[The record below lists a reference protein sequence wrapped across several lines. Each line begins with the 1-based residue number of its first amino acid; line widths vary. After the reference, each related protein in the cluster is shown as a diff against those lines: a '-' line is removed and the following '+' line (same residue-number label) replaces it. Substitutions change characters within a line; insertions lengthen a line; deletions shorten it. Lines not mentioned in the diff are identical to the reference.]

1 MIHKFQVSNFQSIRE
16 EISLDFRIPGT
27 TPELDCFRRNPY
39 RPEIRLPSVIA
50 MFGPNGSGKTTL
62 LRSLVTTMR
71 FAANSYYDYSG
82 SNSGSNMV
90 KSFVPFLEQEMITRP
105 TRIGL
110 EIDTKW
116 FGPNL
121 SGPNISD
128 TGSIYRYVLEI
139 DRDDPG
145 SINPGVKYESI
156 YSFPKGRSRR
166 LLERERG
173 KPIYLARELKVSPSD
188 NRLSA
193 VTPEASAIS
202 AFDRMGVEPFPKL
215 AQDLRNIS
223 TNVAGADPWRP
234 DTDTVIR
241 AYRENPELANKV
253 SEKLQ
258 RFDLGIENLKIS
270 QISDAPDAQWTMIFE
285 HQGLDV
291 PVVLG
296 AESAG
301 TRNMARMF
309 PLINYVLEAGGLAI
323 MDSLDSDFH
332 TELVLEILNWFRRK
346 ETNPNNAQLICSL
359 HNPAILDDLEKEEV
373 YIVEK
378 DRGGVT
384 RAYGL
389 RNVQGLRRGGSL
401 QRQYRSGSLG
411 GLPTFG

>member
-39 RPEIRLPSVIA
+39 HPEIRLPSVIA

-62 LRSLVTTMR
+62 LRSLIITMS
-71 FAANSYYDYSG
+71 FAANSYYDSG
-82 SNSGSNMV
+82 SNTL
-90 KSFVPFLEQEMITRP
+90 KSFIPFLEQEMITRP
-105 TRIGL
+105 TKIGL
-110 EIDTKW
+110 EFDTKW

-121 SGPNISD
+121 FDPNISD
-128 TGSIYRYVLEI
+128 TGSLYRYVLEI
-139 DRDDPG
+139 DRDDLD
-145 SINPGVKYESI
+145 IANPGVKYESI

-166 LLERERG
+166 LLERELG
-173 KPIYLARELKVSPSD
+173 KPIYLAKGLKVSPSD

-223 TNVAGADPWRP
+223 TNIAGADPWRP
-234 DTDTVIR
+234 DTDAVIR
-241 AYRENPELANKV
+241 AYRENPELVNKV

-258 RFDLGIENLKIS
+258 RFDLGIKNLKIS
-270 QISDAPDAQWTMIFE
+270 QIPDAHSDAQWMMIFE

-291 PVVLG
+291 PVILA

-309 PLINYVLEAGGLAI
+309 PLINYVLETGGLAI

>member
-27 TPELDCFRRNPY
+27 TPELGCFRRNPY
-39 RPEIRLPSVIA
+39 QPEIRLPSVIA
-50 MFGPNGSGKTTL
+50 LFGPNGSGKTTL
-62 LRSLVTTMR
+62 LRSLFTTMF
-71 FAANSYYDYSG
+71 FAANSYYDS
-82 SNSGSNMV
+82 SSSMVNS
-90 KSFVPFLEQEMITRP
+90 FIPFLEQEMITRP
-105 TRIGL
+105 TKIDL
-110 EIDTKW
+110 EIDAKW
-116 FGPNL
+116 FR
-121 SGPNISD
+121 PNISD
-128 TGSIYRYVLEI
+128 ADSLYRYVLEI
-139 DRDDPG
+139 DRDP
-145 SINPGVKYESI
+145 SSTANPGVKYESI

-166 LLERERG
+166 LLEREPG
-173 KPIYLARELKVSPSD
+173 KPIYVARELKVSPSD

-223 TNVAGADPWRP
+223 TNIVGADLWRP
-234 DTDTVIR
+234 DTDAVIR
-241 AYRENPELANKV
+241 AYRENPELVNKV

-258 RFDLGIENLKIS
+258 RFDLGIKNLKIS
-270 QISDAPDAQWTMIFE
+270 QISDTQWTMIFE

-291 PVVLG
+291 PVVLE

-301 TRNMARMF
+301 ARHLAHTF
-309 PLINYVLEAGGLAI
+309 PQINYVLETGGLAI

-332 TELVLEILNWFRRK
+332 TELVLEILNWFRRE

-389 RNVQGLRRGGSL
+389 RNIQGLRRGGSL
-401 QRQYRSGSLG
+401 QKQYRGGSLG

>member
-50 MFGPNGSGKTTL
+50 LFGPNGSGKTTL
-62 LRSLVTTMR
+62 LRSLVTTMS
-71 FAANSYYDYSG
+71 FAANSYYD
-82 SNSGSNMV
+82 SGSNMV

-116 FGPNL
+116 FR
-121 SGPNISD
+121 PNISD
-128 TGSIYRYVLEI
+128 TGSICRYVLEI
-139 DRDDPG
+139 DRG
-145 SINPGVKYESI
+145 GLNIANPGVKYESI

-166 LLERERG
+166 LLEREID

-202 AFDRMGVEPFPKL
+202 AFDRMGVEPFFPKL
-215 AQDLRNIS
+215 AQDLRNVS

-234 DTDTVIR
+234 DTDAVIR

-258 RFDLGIENLKIS
+258 RFDLGIKNLKIS
-270 QISDAPDAQWTMIFE
+270 QISDAQWTMIFE

-291 PVVLG
+291 PVVLE

-301 TRNMARMF
+301 ARNMARMF
-309 PLINYVLEAGGLAI
+309 PLINHVLETGGLAI

-332 TELVLEILNWFRRK
+332 TQLVLEILSWFRRK

-378 DRGGVT
+378 DHGGVT
-384 RAYGL
+384 RVYGL
-389 RNVQGLRRGGSL
+389 RDVQGLRRGGSL

>member
-16 EISLDFRIPGT
+16 EISLDLRIPGT

-39 RPEIRLPSVIA
+39 QPETRLPSVIA

-62 LRSLVTTMR
+62 LRSLVATMS
-71 FAANSYYDYSG
+71 FAANSYYDSG
-82 SNSGSNMV
+82 SNTL
-90 KSFVPFLEQEMITRP
+90 KSFIPFLEQEMITRP
-105 TRIGL
+105 TRIEL
-110 EIDTKW
+110 EVDTKW

-121 SGPNISD
+121 SDPNISD
-128 TGSIYRYVLEI
+128 TGSLYRYVLEI
-139 DRDDPG
+139 DRDNPD
-145 SINPGVKYESI
+145 IANPGVKYESI
-156 YSFPKGRSRR
+156 HSFPKGRSRR

-173 KPIYLARELKVSPSD
+173 KPIYLAKELGVHPSD
-188 NRLSA
+188 SRLAA
-193 VTPEASAIS
+193 VPPEASAIS
-202 AFDRMGVEPFPKL
+202 ALARMGVEPFPNL
-215 AQDLRNIS
+215 AQDLRNMS
-223 TNVAGADPWRP
+223 TNIVGADPRRP
-234 DTDTVIR
+234 DTDAVIR
-241 AYRENPELANKV
+241 AYGENPGLANKV

-309 PLINYVLEAGGLAI
+309 PLINYVLETGGLAI

-346 ETNPNNAQLICSL
+346 ETNPKNAQLICSL

-389 RNVQGLRRGGSL
+389 RNIQGLRRGGSL

>member
-1 MIHKFQVSNFQSIRE
+1 MIHKFQVSNFQSVRE

-62 LRSLVTTMR
+62 LRSLVATMY
-71 FAANSYYDYSG
+71 FAANSYYDSG
-82 SNSGSNMV
+82 SNTL
-90 KSFVPFLEQEMITRP
+90 KSFIPFLEQEMITRP

-110 EIDTKW
+110 EFDTKW
-116 FGPNL
+116 LGPNL
-121 SGPNISD
+121 FDPNISD
-128 TGSIYRYVLEI
+128 TGSLYRYVLEI
-139 DRDDPG
+139 DRDNPG
-145 SINPGVKYESI
+145 STNPGVKYESI

-166 LLERERG
+166 LLEREPG
-173 KPIYLARELKVSPSD
+173 KPIYLARDLKVSPSD

-202 AFDRMGVEPFPKL
+202 AFDRMGVEPFPNL
-215 AQDLRNIS
+215 AQDLRNMS
-223 TNVAGADPWRP
+223 TNIVGADPWRP
-234 DTDTVIR
+234 DTDAAIR
-241 AYRENPELANKV
+241 AYRENPGLANKV

-258 RFDLGIENLKIS
+258 RFDLGIENLKIL
-270 QISDAPDAQWTMIFE
+270 QISDAPDAQWAMIFE

-309 PLINYVLEAGGLAI
+309 PLINYVLETGSLAI

-346 ETNPNNAQLICSL
+346 ETNPKNAQLICSL

-389 RNVQGLRRGGSL
+389 RDVQGLRRGGSL

>member
-62 LRSLVTTMR
+62 LRSLVATMY
-71 FAANSYYDYSG
+71 FAANSYYDSG
-82 SNSGSNMV
+82 SNTL
-90 KSFVPFLEQEMITRP
+90 KSFIPFLEQEMITRP

-110 EIDTKW
+110 EFDTKW

-139 DRDDPG
+139 GRDDPG

-173 KPIYLARELKVSPSD
+173 KPIYLAKELGVHPSD
-188 NRLSA
+188 SRLAA
-193 VTPEASAIS
+193 VPPEASAIS
-202 AFDRMGVEPFPKL
+202 ALARMGVEPFPNL
-215 AQDLRNIS
+215 AQDLLNMS
-223 TNVAGADPWRP
+223 TNIAGADPWRP
-234 DTDTVIR
+234 DTDAVIR
-241 AYRENPELANKV
+241 AYRENPGLANKV

-309 PLINYVLEAGGLAI
+309 PLINYVLERGGLAI

-346 ETNPNNAQLICSL
+346 ETNPKNAQLICSL

-389 RNVQGLRRGGSL
+389 RDVQGLRRGGSL

-411 GLPTFG
+411 GLPIFG

>member
-27 TPELDCFRRNPY
+27 TPELDCFRRNSHQ
-39 RPEIRLPSVIA
+39 PEIRLPSVIA
-50 MFGPNGSGKTTL
+50 LFGPNGSGKTTL
-62 LRSLVTTMR
+62 LRSLVTTMS
-71 FAANSYYDYSG
+71 FAANSYYDSG
-82 SNSGSNMV
+82 SDMV
-90 KSFVPFLEQEMITRP
+90 KLFIPFLEQEMITRP
-105 TRIGL
+105 TRIDL

-116 FGPNL
+116 FGPN
-121 SGPNISD
+121 ISD
-128 TGSIYRYVLEI
+128 SDFNALSNTGSLYRYVLEI
-139 DRDDPG
+139 DRNDL
-145 SINPGVKYESI
+145 SIANPNVKYESI

-166 LLERERG
+166 LLERKLGEQV
-173 KPIYLARELKVSPSD
+173 YLARELKISPSD

-202 AFDRMGVEPFPKL
+202 AFDRMKVEPFPKL
-215 AQDLRNIS
+215 AQDFRNIS
-223 TNVAGADPWRP
+223 TNIVGADPWRP
-234 DTDTVIR
+234 DTDAVIR
-241 AYRENPELANKV
+241 AYREKPELANKV

-258 RFDLGIENLKIS
+258 RFDLGIKNLKILQVS
-270 QISDAPDAQWTMIFE
+270 DAQWMMIFE
-285 HQGLDV
+285 HQGLEV
-291 PVVLG
+291 PVVLE

-301 TRNMARMF
+301 ARNMARMF
-309 PLINYVLEAGGLAI
+309 PLINHVLETGGLAI

-384 RAYGL
+384 QAYGL
-389 RNVQGLRRGGSL
+389 RNIQGLRRGGSL
-401 QRQYRSGSLG
+401 QRQYRGGSLG

>member
-1 MIHKFQVSNFQSIRE
+1 MIHKFQVSNFQSVRE

-39 RPEIRLPSVIA
+39 QPEIRLPSVIA

-62 LRSLVTTMR
+62 LRSLVATMS
-71 FAANSYYDYSG
+71 FAANSYYDSG
-82 SNSGSNMV
+82 SNTV
-90 KSFVPFLEQEMITRP
+90 KSFIPFLEQEMITRP

-110 EIDTKW
+110 EFDTKW
-116 FGPNL
+116 FGPNI
-121 SGPNISD
+121 GD
-128 TGSIYRYVLEI
+128 TGSLYRYVLEVH
-139 DRDDPG
+139 RNG
-145 SINPGVKYESI
+145 LNAANPGVKYESI

-166 LLERERG
+166 LLEREPG
-173 KPIYLARELKVSPSD
+173 KPIYVARELKVSPSD

-193 VTPEASAIS
+193 VPSEASAIS

-234 DTDTVIR
+234 DTDAVIR
-241 AYRENPELANKV
+241 AYRENPELVNKI

-258 RFDLGIENLKIS
+258 RFDLGIEYLDIS
-270 QISDAPDAQWTMIFE
+270 QISDAQWMMIFK

-291 PVVLG
+291 PVVLE

-301 TRNMARMF
+301 TRNLARIF
-309 PLINYVLEAGGLAI
+309 PLINYVLETGGLAI

-378 DRGGVT
+378 DLGGVT

-401 QRQYRSGSLG
+401 QKQYRSGSLG

>member
-27 TPELDCFRRNPY
+27 TPELDCFRRNPHQ
-39 RPEIRLPSVIA
+39 PEIRLPSVIA
-50 MFGPNGSGKTTL
+50 LFGPNGSGKTTL
-62 LRSLVTTMR
+62 LRSLVTTMS
-71 FAANSYYDYSG
+71 FAANSYYDSG
-82 SNSGSNMV
+82 SSMV
-90 KSFVPFLEQEMITRP
+90 KLFIPFLEQEMITRP

-110 EIDTKW
+110 EIDAKW
-116 FGPNL
+116 FH
-121 SGPNISD
+121 PNISD
-128 TGSIYRYVLEI
+128 TGSLYRYVLEI
-139 DRDDPG
+139 HRDAP
-145 SINPGVKYESI
+145 SVANPGVKYESI

-166 LLERERG
+166 LLERELG

-188 NRLSA
+188 DRLSA

-202 AFDRMGVEPFPKL
+202 AFDRMGVEPFPRL

-223 TNVAGADPWRP
+223 TNIVGADSWRP
-234 DTDTVIR
+234 DTDAVIR

-258 RFDLGIENLKIS
+258 RFDLGIKNLKIS
-270 QISDAPDAQWTMIFE
+270 KISDAQWMMIFE

-291 PVVLG
+291 PVVLE

-301 TRNMARMF
+301 ARNMARMF
-309 PLINYVLEAGGLAI
+309 PLINYVLETGGLAI

-401 QRQYRSGSLG
+401 QKQYRGGSLG

>member
-27 TPELDCFRRNPY
+27 TPELDCFRRNPHQ
-39 RPEIRLPSVIA
+39 PEIRLPSVIA
-50 MFGPNGSGKTTL
+50 LFGPNGSGKTTL
-62 LRSLVTTMR
+62 LRSLVTTMS
-71 FAANSYYDYSG
+71 FAANSYYDSG
-82 SNSGSNMV
+82 SSMV
-90 KSFVPFLEQEMITRP
+90 KSFIPFLEQEMITRP
-105 TRIGL
+105 TKIDL
-110 EIDTKW
+110 EIDAKW
-116 FGPNL
+116 FR
-121 SGPNISD
+121 PNISD
-128 TGSIYRYVLEI
+128 ADSLYRYVLEI
-139 DRDDPG
+139 DRDP
-145 SINPGVKYESI
+145 SSTANPGVKYESI

-166 LLERERG
+166 LLEREPG

-188 NRLSA
+188 KRLSA

-202 AFDRMGVEPFPKL
+202 AFDRMGVEAFPKL

-223 TNVAGADPWRP
+223 TNVVGADPWRP
-234 DTDTVIR
+234 DTDAVIR

-258 RFDLGIENLKIS
+258 RFDLGIKNLKIS
-270 QISDAPDAQWTMIFE
+270 QISDAQWMMILE

-291 PVVLG
+291 PVGLD

-301 TRNMARMF
+301 ARNMARMF
-309 PLINYVLEAGGLAI
+309 PLINYVLETGGLAI

-389 RNVQGLRRGGSL
+389 RNIQGLRRGGSL
-401 QRQYRSGSLG
+401 QKQYRGGSLG

>member
-39 RPEIRLPSVIA
+39 QPEIRLPSVIA

-62 LRSLVTTMR
+62 LRSLVTTMS
-71 FAANSYYDYSG
+71 FAANSYYD
-82 SNSGSNMV
+82 SGSNMV

-105 TRIGL
+105 TRIDL

-116 FGPNL
+116 FGYNL
-121 SGPNISD
+121 FGSNIND
-128 TGSIYRYVLEI
+128 TGSLYRYVLEI
-139 DRDDPG
+139 DRDG
-145 SINPGVKYESI
+145 LSIANPGVKYESV

-166 LLERERG
+166 LLEREPG
-173 KPIYLARELKVSPSD
+173 KPIYVARELKVSPSD

-234 DTDTVIR
+234 DTDAVIR
-241 AYRENPELANKV
+241 AYRENPELVNKV

-270 QISDAPDAQWTMIFE
+270 QISDAQWMMIFE

-291 PVVLG
+291 PVVLE

-301 TRNMARMF
+301 ARNMARMF
-309 PLINYVLEAGGLAI
+309 PLINHVLETGGLAI

-401 QRQYRSGSLG
+401 QKQYRGGSLG